1 MGGGGSRGGGRGGG
15 GGGGGPPGPFQ
26 PGPIMPR
33 PWGEFRGNPPYLN
46 RGPPGPPGPNPPPGV
61 QVAPQ
66 QGPQAFHLA
75 PYHFDLKLKH
85 DDVPE
90 WDGEVDTL
98 LDWIET
104 LNQIS
109 LQSNYCFEQLGLIA
123 PQRFSGRAATWWNFL
138 LQLTRDYYQQNWQT
152 LKEAI
157 ATHYL
162 TRNWYN
168 TQKSRALAARYR
180 QPGYSDEKPTEFLYR
195 KVKLLNTIGRWTLIE
210 LIIEVMRSCPQN
222 WNTIL
227 NTANMTTLEQL
238 ANEMEYH
245 DVVLMDSASR
255 DNSDLLHQIR
265 KLEKNLGSKHKARTH
280 EVEMQEVE
288 AEVNVIGQKPA
299 SNPSNNF
306 IKPKPPPA
314 DHVVSKGKTPIEAG
328 GRPC

>member
-1 MGGGGSRGGGRGGG
+1 M
-15 GGGGGPPGPFQ
+15 
-26 PGPIMPR
+26 
-33 PWGEFRGNPPYLN
+33 L
-46 RGPPGPPGPNPPPGV
+46 
-61 QVAPQ
+61 
-66 QGPQAFHLA
+66 
-75 PYHFDLKLKH
+75 
-85 DDVPE
+85 E

-123 PQRFSGRAATWWNFL
+123 LQRFSGRAATWWNFL
-138 LQLTRDYYQQNWQT
+138 PQLTRDYYQQNWQT

-157 ATHYL
+157 TAHYL

-168 TQKSRALAARYR
+168 TQKSRALAACYR
-180 QPGYSDEKPTEFLYR
+180 QPSYSDEKPTEFLYR
-195 KVKLLNTIGRWTLIE
+195 KVKLLNTIGQWTLIE

-265 KLEKNLGSKHKARTH
+265 KLEKNLGSKHKARAH
-280 EVEMQEVE
+280 KVETQEVE
-288 AEVNVIGQKPA
+288 AEANAIGQKPLL
-299 SNPSNNF
+299 SPNNNF
-306 IKPKPPPA
+306 NKLKPPPA
-314 DHVVSKGKTPIEAG
+314 DHVVSKVKPL
-328 GRPC
+328 